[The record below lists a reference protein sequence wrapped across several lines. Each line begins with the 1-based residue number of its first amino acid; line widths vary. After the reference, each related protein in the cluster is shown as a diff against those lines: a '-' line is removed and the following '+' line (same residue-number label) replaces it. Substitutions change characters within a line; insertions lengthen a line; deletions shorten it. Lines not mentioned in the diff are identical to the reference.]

1 MPRRPAPA
9 VPVAPLRFP
18 TWLAAG
24 GLSLGAL
31 LLTGCGSELDAAA
44 EPVAAEAAAA
54 EPVAALTAQQEVAP
68 PAPAEPT
75 AETADPIAAAEAAA
89 DEPRVAPE
97 SPAGDGMVAI
107 PGGSFRM
114 GTVDPP
120 RLHGDESPVREVT
133 LSPFWMDETE
143 VTNDEFAA
151 FVAATGYVTAAEKPI
166 TREDLEGMVPDE
178 FLANIPEEGLEPGSV
193 CLSPTFDRRMA
204 AYIGE
209 NPNLVVQAG
218 VWQMQ
223 DGANWRHPEG
233 PGSDLVGKGDHPVV
247 HVSWDDAV
255 AYAKWAGK
263 KLPTEAQWEY
273 AARAGHEGREYPW
286 GNVLLPEGE
295 DGRTEHRANIYQGK
309 FPFED
314 SGADGYTRSSPVKA
328 FPPNDWGLY
337 ALSGNVW
344 EWCRDWYRP
353 DYYATGPDV
362 DPPGPADSFD
372 PNEPNLPK
380 RVQRGGSFLCSDNYC
395 TGYRVASRMKGDPGT
410 GSFHCGFRCVVEDV
424 DAWKNAP
431 RWTANASADAPAAES
446 EPAGAE

>member
-1 MPRRPAPA
+1 MPRPPAAA
-9 VPVAPLRFP
+9 VLVASLRFLTLPLVLAPLA
-18 TWLAAG
+18 LA
-24 GLSLGAL
+24 
-31 LLTGCGSELDAAA
+31 GCGA
-44 EPVAAEAAAA
+44 EPDAAA
-54 EPVAALTAQQEVAP
+54 EPVAALTAQQTPAAAADAVEE
-68 PAPAEPT
+68 PAPAAPT
-75 AETADPIAAAEAAA
+75 PASDPIAAANAAA
-89 DEPRVAPE
+89 DQPRVAPA
-97 SPAGDGMVAI
+97 SPVGDGMVAV

-114 GTVDPP
+114 GTPDPP
-120 RLHGDESPVREVT
+120 RLHGDESPVHEVT

-143 VTNDEFAA
+143 VTNDQFAA

-166 TREDLEGMVPDE
+166 TREDLKGMVPDE

-233 PGSDLVGKGDHPVV
+233 PGSDLIGKGDHPVV

-255 AYAKWAGK
+255 AYADWAGK
-263 KLPTEAQWEY
+263 QLPTEAQWEY
-273 AARAGHEGREYPW
+273 AARAGHAGREYPW
-286 GNVLLPEGE
+286 GDVLLPEGE
-295 DGRTEHRANIYQGK
+295 DGKTEHRANIYQGK

-314 SGADGYTRSSPVKA
+314 SGADGFTRSSPAKA

-353 DYYATGPDV
+353 DYYATGPNV
-362 DPPGPADSFD
+362 DPPGPEDSFD

-410 GSFHCGFRCVVEDV
+410 GSLHCGFRCVVEDV

-431 RWTANASADAPAAES
+431 RWTAKPTANPTAEAAGAPA
-446 EPAGAE
+446 EPTGAE